1 MRYRRYCTRKV
12 DKLRKGMDY
21 KYGNRTKFVKKDI
34 MADKQTDKKILQVGL
49 FMCEK
54 YWAYAH

>member
-1 MRYRRYCTRKV
+1 
-12 DKLRKGMDY
+12 MDY